1 MQRLSQYF
9 YSKASFWAFL
19 LSFALFVVFMILV
32 LPSEASSSD
41 QVIGSVPSPDT
52 SFYYSKAELYQMAEA
67 YGQEGRYYYV
77 DSRITFDILWP
88 LVYTFFLINAISWIF
103 NKTILEESKLRLLN
117 LVPLIGILFDYLENI
132 TNMVVM
138 FRYPQP
144 TDILASLAGVITS
157 LKWVFVGGSFL
168 ILVFGVVLWAGVKTN
183 IIKT

>member
-1 MQRLSQYF
+1 MQRISKYF

-41 QVIGSVPSPDT
+41 QVVGSAPSPDT
-52 SFYYSKAELYQMAEA
+52 SFYYSKAELYQMAES

-103 NKTILEESKLRLLN
+103 DKTILEGSKLRLLN
-117 LVPLIGILFDYLENI
+117 LVPLVGILLDFLENI
-132 TNMVVM
+132 SNMVVM
-138 FRYPQP
+138 FRYPLQ
-144 TDILASLAGVITS
+144 TDILASLAGIITS

-168 ILVFGVVLWAGVKTN
+168 ILVFGVVLWVGVKTN